1 MCLLNELCSQRHVT
15 YFLLSGENKFMGGD
29 CSLQTLRGQRWGM
42 KLLGGF
48 ASWDKLFIE
57 GVAMKKVVRVVELI
71 SLLPDQLRDPYSQFL
86 LLQLYMDIAN
96 LF

>member
-1 MCLLNELCSQRHVT
+1 
-15 YFLLSGENKFMGGD
+15 
-29 CSLQTLRGQRWGM
+29 M
-42 KLLGGF
+42 K
-48 ASWDKLFIE
+48 I
-57 GVAMKKVVRVVELI
+57 VVRVVELI